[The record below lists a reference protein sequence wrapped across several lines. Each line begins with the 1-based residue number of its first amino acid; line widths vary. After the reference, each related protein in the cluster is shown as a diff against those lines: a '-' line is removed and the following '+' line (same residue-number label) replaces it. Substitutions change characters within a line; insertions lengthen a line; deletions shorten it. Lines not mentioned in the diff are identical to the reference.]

1 MDTLLKS
8 FQSEFWLS
16 EHKWFIRC
24 DWNLVDT
31 YSFTSLYT
39 LPYSFT
45 EFTID
50 YLLTSPQDVNY
61 QSYHRVQK
69 LNCNVFSNDDV
80 ISGHLHFPSLRHL
93 TTELPLY
100 DYFRF
105 FLPKLDQLSTLDISL
120 TTLSQWEILLNR
132 AINLHSLTINASSSS
147 IIISFIEN
155 INISVCRLN
164 LQVNDQCKIL
174 IKSPLVIQCEILAID
189 IKSSNSILDLVDNMI
204 NLRALKVRCEDDEW
218 DFNLLLFGNDDF
230 INWLRTCLPSSCS
243 ITRDLYSLDN
253 IHFWIR

>member
-100 DYFRF
+100 DYFRS
-105 FLPKLDQLSTLDISL
+105 FLPKHDQLSTLDISL
-120 TTLSQWEILLNR
+120 TDTKTTLSQWEILLNR
-132 AINLHSLTINASSSS
+132 AINLHSLTINASSYH
-147 IIISFIEN
+147 
-155 INISVCRLN
+155 L
-164 LQVNDQCKIL
+164 LKI
-174 IKSPLVIQCEILAID
+174 
-189 IKSSNSILDLVDNMI
+189 
-204 NLRALKVRCEDDEW
+204 
-218 DFNLLLFGNDDF
+218 
-230 INWLRTCLPSSCS
+230 
-243 ITRDLYSLDN
+243 
-253 IHFWIR
+253 